1 MKNRILVVVCCVAW
15 MVSANY
21 LLAAIR
27 PSFDAGCAW
36 DASDI
41 VVVTQK
47 ENSNG
52 VVTVQETWH
61 GQLAKGERIH
71 VAGLPQTPITVST
84 WHEDY
89 ANAIA
94 VVVAEAAGNEPPTRT
109 KAEAKK
115 VGGERIVLFLKP
127 VEVKPD
133 AKNTT
138 APGIKRFRGASFWTE
153 DYNSAISSAVW
164 FEQGQSYA
172 FMQMMNPGP
181 SELHPC
187 GVSEE
192 NLKKTVQAILAD
204 KEALAKAKSLE
215 QPTDRIAALLPLT
228 KNTHGRTSEG
238 AFVALGQCGKPA
250 LPVLKEMVTN
260 DAYSQHDVMYAIAE
274 ASGTD
279 AGQEITAILE
289 KELTFWKEKAPELEV
304 GWWNGAGK
312 PLNFEEWKRLDKL
325 RERYGILYYGLCIL
339 KKHPYPPS
347 RELVTQIRDLWV
359 SLPQLNHNKPERNQI
374 IETCEE
380 VLKALDQ
387 QPRQ

>member
-27 PSFDAGCAW
+27 PSFGVGYAW

-61 GQLAKGERIH
+61 GQLAKGEQIH
-71 VAGLPQTPITVST
+71 VARLPQTPITVST
-84 WHEDY
+84 RYDEWF
-89 ANAIA
+89 
-94 VVVAEAAGNEPPTRT
+94 GKEPST
-109 KAEAKK
+109 KAKK

-133 AKNTT
+133 AEITP
-138 APGIKRFRGASFWTE
+138 ASGIKRFRGASFWE
-153 DYNSAISSAVW
+153 RGNDSVFEFASAVW

-172 FMQMMNPGP
+172 FEQIMNPGP

-187 GVSEE
+187 RVSEE
-192 NLKKTVQAILAD
+192 DLKKSALAILAD
-204 KEALAKAKSLE
+204 KDSLEKAKSLE
-215 QPTDRIAALLPLT
+215 KPTDRVAALLSLT
-228 KNTHGRTSEG
+228 KGTFRQARRE
-238 AFVALGQCGKPA
+238 ALVALGQCGKPA
-250 LPVLKEMVTN
+250 LPILKEMVGN
-260 DAYSQHDVMYAIAE
+260 NAYSQDCVIEAIAE

-289 KELTFWKEKAPELEV
+289 KEFAFWKMKAPELEV

-312 PLNFEEWKRLDKL
+312 PLNSEEWKRLDKL
-325 RERYGILYYGLCIL
+325 RDRYGILYYGLCIL
-339 KKHPYPPS
+339 KKHPYPPL

-380 VLKALDQ
+380 VLKVLDQ